1 VNRTLKNFG
10 KVLRGRGIAAI
21 CGVMATALMA
31 NALPVEQ
38 FGLVILLHT
47 YIMVI
52 KGFLNFRTFEAI
64 VRFGIPLHEAG
75 DEGGLKKLLRSTML
89 LDFASSGVAT
99 LVGIAAV
106 PLAAS
111 LLHWEMEMSIWATL
125 YSLVLLTT
133 PINTGSGILRMYD
146 RFDALGV
153 LYTVGPLVRLL
164 LVSLAWAM
172 DTSLMLFILAWGAAF
187 CIGNLAMIARGLWEL
202 RRNLATPLWQD
213 FHWRDVREQG
223 REFWSFIGVVY
234 WQTSVDLLPK
244 HLSTLLVGSLL
255 GPGPA
260 GLFRLA
266 RDAATVLNQP
276 AVLLREVMFPDLTR
290 TWLTNKNSFARSAFE
305 TAFLAGSVGLL
316 FVGLAWLVGD
326 SLLALIGDDY
336 VPAKTLMVL
345 LLLGGSFEL
354 ASASLR
360 AAAYAMGLARSI
372 LRIHLLGIATYLTLF
387 YIFTRTIGLNGPGFA
402 SIITLLLT
410 LSLTVSL
417 VANYDPK
424 DHLGQ
429 IPDK

>member
-1 VNRTLKNFG
+1 MNRTLKNFG

-21 CGVMATALMA
+21 CGVMGTALMA

-47 YIMVI
+47 YVMVI
-52 KGFLNFRTFEAI
+52 KGFLNFRSFEAI
-64 VRFGIPLHEAG
+64 VRFGIPHHESG
-75 DEGGLKKLLRSTML
+75 DEGKLRKLLRSTML
-89 LDFASSGVAT
+89 LDFTSSGLAT
-99 LVGIAAV
+99 LVAVAAV

-111 LLHWEMEMSIWATL
+111 ILHWEADMTRWATL

-133 PINTGSGILRMYD
+133 PINTGSGILRLYD
-146 RFDALGV
+146 RFDALGIQ
-153 LYTVGPLVRLL
+153 YTVGPIFRLI
-164 LVSLAWAM
+164 LVSIAWAFDASM
-172 DTSLMLFILAWGAAF
+172 WVFLLAWGTAF
-187 CIGNLAMIARGLWEL
+187 CVGNLYMIIRGLVEL
-202 RRNLATPLWQD
+202 RRNMETRLWQGFRWGD
-213 FHWRDVREQG
+213 IRDQG

-255 GPGPA
+255 GPAAA

-290 TWLTNKNSFARSAFE
+290 SWNSKQDGFARSAFE
-305 TAFLAGSVGLL
+305 TALIAGSVGLV
-316 FVGLAWLVGD
+316 FVALAWIGGESILALVGQ
-326 SLLALIGDDY
+326 DY

-360 AAAYAMGLARSI
+360 AAAYAMGLARSV
-372 LRIHLLGIATYLTLF
+372 LRIHLIGIGTYLALF
-387 YIFTRTIGLNGPGFA
+387 YVFTSTIGLNGPGFA
-402 SIITLLLT
+402 SIVTLMLT
-410 LSLTVSL
+410 LSLTVRL
-417 VANYDPK
+417 VAKHP
-424 DHLGQ
+424 
-429 IPDK
+429 PPEA